1 MYTIPSKLKMFAI
14 IFMVIGAL
22 GIVASFLTAPSNTA
36 EVKEMMAAH
45 GDGHGNEHATAT
57 HESTS
62 AEHGT
67 DVHDAHG
74 EVNAHDSE
82 EAHLEH
88 TLHQLQNKPWAALY
102 IACFFFFMIALGV
115 LAFYA
120 VNFAAQ
126 AGWSP
131 VLFRVMEAITAYL
144 VPGGII
150 MFVLLGLSGFHINH
164 LFVWADP
171 EVVSHDALLQGKAG
185 WLNGTGLLIRA
196 AIFLA
201 GWILYRTYAVK
212 FSRASENVDDNRYF
226 KKTFRISAGFLVF
239 FLYTE
244 SMMSWDWLMSFD
256 PHWFSTLYG
265 WYILA
270 GMMVSGIT
278 TIALITIFLKS
289 QGYLEFV
296 NDSHIH
302 DLAKFMFGFSIF
314 WTYLWFSQFMLIWY
328 ANIPEEVTYYIT
340 RIEDFKLPFFGM
352 LILNFLFPL
361 LLLMN
366 SDYKRVNWFVV
377 LTGIVILAGHYVDLF
392 VLVMP
397 GTVGTSWFIGLP
409 EISSLFFFFGLF
421 VFIVFTALT
430 KAPLLMKNNPFIK
443 ESKNYHY

>member
-1 MYTIPSKLKMFAI
+1 MNYTLPNKLKLFAI
-14 IFMVIGAL
+14 ILMVLGAVGIGA
-22 GIVASFLTAPSNTA
+22 GFLSAPGSTA
-36 EVKEMMAAH
+36 EVKQMMAAH
-45 GDGHGNEHATAT
+45 GDDHGEASNESHDTI
-57 HESTS
+57 EDS
-62 AEHGT
+62 HG
-67 DVHDAHG
+67 DAAAHGASHDAAD
-74 EVNAHDSE
+74 EQK
-82 EAHLEH
+82 HLEN
-88 TLHQLQNKPWAALY
+88 TLHQLQNRPWSALY
-102 IACFFFFMIALGV
+102 VACFFFFMIALGA

-131 VLFRVMEAITAYL
+131 VLFRVMEAVTAYL

-171 EVVSHDALLQGKAG
+171 EVVAHDVLLQGKAG
-185 WLNGTGLLIRA
+185 WLNGTWMLIRA
-196 AIFLA
+196 AIFLG
-201 GWILYRTYAVK
+201 GWITYRHFAVK
-212 FSRASENVDDNRYF
+212 FSRAGDTAKENDYSNF

-244 SMMSWDWLMSFD
+244 SMMSWDWIMSFD
-256 PHWFSTLYG
+256 PHWFSTLFG
-265 WYILA
+265 WYVLA
-270 GMMVSGIT
+270 GMMVCAIT

-289 QGYLEFV
+289 QGYLEIV

-328 ANIPEEVTYYIT
+328 ANIPEEVTYFMT
-340 RIEDFKLPFFGM
+340 RIEDFNLPFFGM
-352 LILNFLFPL
+352 LAMNFLFPL

-377 LTGIVILAGHYVDLF
+377 LTGIVILVGHYIDIF
-392 VLVMP
+392 VMVMP
-397 GTVGTSWFIGLP
+397 GTVGKSWFIGIP
-409 EISSLFFFFGLF
+409 EIGAVLFFLGLF
-421 VFIVFTALT
+421 IFVVFTALT
-430 KAPLLMKNNPFIK
+430 KAPLVLKNNPFMK